1 MLAGDYEAA
10 EHVMRPSLEI
20 LDEAGEKGY
29 YSTGLGYLAEAVYS
43 QGGYEEAEQLAL
55 AADEAGGADD
65 VETQRLSLGVRAKEL
80 ARKGESAEAERLA
93 RRAIEL
99 LEPTDTLTG
108 KAEAL
113 LNLAEVL
120 QLAGRRA
127 EAASAAHEAAEL
139 YAAKGAKAGVRV
151 AETRA
156 AELEAESSSP

>member
-1 MLAGDYEAA
+1 
-10 EHVMRPSLEI
+10 V
-20 LDEAGEKGY
+20 
-29 YSTGLGYLAEAVYS
+29 
-43 QGGYEEAEQLAL
+43 
-55 AADEAGGADD
+55 
-65 VETQRLSLGVRAKEL
+65 L

-120 QLAGRRA
+120 KLAGRHG
-127 EAASAAHEAAEL
+127 ESASAAHEAAEL
-139 YAAKGAKAGVRV
+139 YLAKGAKAGVRV
-151 AETRA
+151 AESRA